1 MPGLPNLILL
11 KKMNKGMLETVAG
24 LIVIII
30 AISFVYFSLSKVSF
44 ESKGKVIFAEFGDVG
59 GIKIGDD
66 VKISGITIGEVTDNK
81 LDQESYL
88 AKTRLSIME
97 DIILP
102 EDTIARISSSSL
114 LGGQYVELIPGVSDN
129 ILNSGDT
136 IYNTRDAVSLTD
148 LLGQAVFTAT
158 Q

>member
-1 MPGLPNLILL
+1 MKL
-11 KKMNKGMLETVAG
+11 
-24 LIVIII
+24 
-30 AISFVYFSLSKVSF
+30 
-44 ESKGKVIFAEFGDVG
+44 
-59 GIKIGDD
+59 
-66 VKISGITIGEVTDNK
+66 VKDTK

-97 DIILP
+97 NIILP

>member
-1 MPGLPNLILL
+1 
-11 KKMNKGMLETVAG
+11 MNKGILETVAG

-44 ESKGKVIFAEFGDVG
+44 DSKGKVIFAEFGDVG

>member
-1 MPGLPNLILL
+1 
-11 KKMNKGMLETVAG
+11 MNKGMLETVAG

-44 ESKGKVIFAEFGDVG
+44 DSKGKVIFAEFGDVG

-97 DIILP
+97 DILLP

>member
-1 MPGLPNLILL
+1 MPGLPNLILV

-44 ESKGKVIFAEFGDVG
+44 DSKGKVIFAEFGDVG

-88 AKTRLSIME
+88 AKTRLNIIE

-129 ILNSGDT
+129 TLNTGDT

-148 LLGQAVFTAT
+148 LLGQAVFTAN